1 MTINQ
6 NTKLLALTMNPPIII
21 KTRTK
26 ANKNLDLDL
35 NRNKKFED
43 IKGVIRS
50 HNMKKDRQFSDQR
63 KKSTIR
69 RTMVD
74 KNYTKN

>member
-35 NRNKKFED
+35 KLLKF
-43 IKGVIRS
+43 VVR
-50 HNMKKDRQFSDQR
+50 RFS
-63 KKSTIR
+63 
-69 RTMVD
+69 
-74 KNYTKN
+74 KNY